1 MVNSITLPVVTQHW
15 KTQARATDLD
25 IRPTI
30 TAFASEKLSDTAF
43 FEHEFPVAVRLLT
56 YQIKSSTCL
65 PITVSAAFGNQ
76 RIRSAVTV
84 QVLNQF
90 HGYRSVATSFLNF
103 TLRRLLVKS
112 SSVECFYLLATR

>member
-43 FEHEFPVAVRLLT
+43 FEH
-56 YQIKSSTCL
+56 
-65 PITVSAAFGNQ
+65 
-76 RIRSAVTV
+76 
-84 QVLNQF
+84 
-90 HGYRSVATSFLNF
+90 
-103 TLRRLLVKS
+103 
-112 SSVECFYLLATR
+112 